1 MPAIDQPN
9 NPDKIDIRP
18 DRISKNS
25 LWIALGLIGNASLYF
40 VTIFFLTRY
49 LGPEKFGLYSVAIS
63 LAGLFLPLADLGLDL
78 HMTRMISADPQLLR
92 HELSRAISA
101 KIVLSVIFWFMMIST
116 AYMLDYSA
124 TLIGYVSLIGFSLL
138 VGSMAHSFIGAIR
151 AVRKMRYES
160 ISLFSGK
167 MVAMLAILS
176 MIAMEANLTMIMIA
190 HLAGS
195 ITLVSAS
202 FYFLKSQV
210 GPLDFRFSL
219 KGLKWRLKGALPYG
233 LTAFLVAIYFKI
245 DTVMLSKMVETAE
258 IGFYNGAYNLVLA
271 SMILS
276 TPLVVALFPVLS
288 SLYDNRRSEAE
299 NIFQRGLKYSIMIGL
314 PLGVGSVLMAEPVIM
329 LAYGAQ
335 FHQSVALLIIMSG
348 TIPLLFATSLIGNSM
363 GAVGFQARVAV
374 VASVNVVFNIVMN
387 LILIPKIGATGAA
400 IATILT
406 EFLGL
411 IQLIL
416 LSRGIYKL
424 NIAADFLKICL
435 SCVLAFLGFILLDG
449 FIGPWPSAVVFMLIY
464 SGGILWMRVT
474 SIDMFKGFLRSAG
487 NS

>member
-167 MVAMLAILS
+167 M
-176 MIAMEANLTMIMIA
+176 IAMVANLTMIMIA

-363 GAVGFQARVAV
+363 GAVGF
-374 VASVNVVFNIVMN
+374 
-387 LILIPKIGATGAA
+387 GATGAA